1 MNDKSKQRVAVW
13 LFTGCFLIFSMV
25 VIGGITRLTGSGLSI
40 TEWNVVMGTIPPL
53 NEKEWQIAFE
63 KYQQIPQFH
72 KINSHFEISDFK
84 SIFLWKYL
92 HRLIGRLIGI
102 VFIIPFLWFLFT
114 RQMDKT
120 FIRKALFLFALGAL
134 QGFLGW
140 FMVKSGL
147 TERTSVSHIRLAVHL
162 LAAFITFG
170 FTFWYAL
177 ELVYPVGNQAFKKQ
191 HKLLRSILGM
201 LIIQIVYGAFVAGMH
216 AGKIYNTWPLMD
228 GQIIPSGIMGM
239 SPLIQNFFDNQVLVQ
254 FLHRLFAILIVLMI
268 LQIWL
273 LEKKQLRSR
282 LQKRGMN
289 FLLLAVVFQFLL
301 GVLTL
306 LTQVNI
312 TLASLHQVGAFFLFS
327 ATIFLLFHY
336 RNQNTA
342 ATIG

>member
-1 MNDKSKQRVAVW
+1 
-13 LFTGCFLIFSMV
+13 
-25 VIGGITRLTGSGLSI
+25 
-40 TEWNVVMGTIPPL
+40 
-53 NEKEWQIAFE
+53 
-63 KYQQIPQFH
+63 
-72 KINSHFEISDFK
+72 
-84 SIFLWKYL
+84 
-92 HRLIGRLIGI
+92 
-102 VFIIPFLWFLFT
+102 
-114 RQMDKT
+114 
-120 FIRKALFLFALGAL
+120 
-134 QGFLGW
+134 
-140 FMVKSGL
+140 
-147 TERTSVSHIRLAVHL
+147 
-162 LAAFITFG
+162 
-170 FTFWYAL
+170 
-177 ELVYPVGNQAFKKQ
+177 
-191 HKLLRSILGM
+191 M